1 MNYTVRATTTDRDRE
16 VFHVTA
22 GNPSDAMESAYRHL
36 YRAGWNTGDLNR
48 AVIGVKAI
56 ETDHE
61 YAQRLIREHRGS
73 VVGEDK

>member
-1 MNYTVRATTTDRDRE
+1 MNYDVHATTTDRDRE

-36 YRAGWNTGDLNR
+36 YRAGWDTGDLNR
-48 AVIGVKAI
+48 AVIGVKPV
-56 ETDHE
+56 ESEHD

-73 VVGEDK
+73 TVGEE